1 MVEKFDDLRYFSKS
15 PSTAQSVYSESAFLS
30 QKCSFKKVFAKFTG
44 EDLWWSLFF
53 IKILKRDWN
62 KDVFRGFCDIFIN
75 SCCYRTP
82 PVTGS
87 VYFLLDGLY
96 FSLKPITHDVIWICY
111 SVSPC
116 SIAFIANRDNKG
128 LDSELTMI
136 FESKHILWLDTSWNY
151 REENNQNLGK
161 DILTEHTDKTFE
173 CASHIAIYYLY

>member
-1 MVEKFDDLRYFSKS
+1 MEKFDDLRYFSKS

-136 FESKHILWLDTSWNY
+136 FESKHILWLDTSWNWKIIKILEKTY
-151 REENNQNLGK
+151 WQN
-161 DILTEHTDKTFE
+161 ILIRH
-173 CASHIAIYYLY
+173 SNVHHI